1 MPSSPHRLAAAI
13 GVVCLAS
20 AAFAAEPI
28 DFAHDIVPILRKQ
41 CGQCHTGDTKKGSY
55 SMNTRAALVA
65 GGEGGVAV
73 SVGNSAK
80 SELMR
85 RVLSRDKDEQMP
97 PEGQRLSE
105 KEVALLKNWIDG
117 GLPWQEGFALKPPA
131 YEPPL
136 KPRQVELPPVVAERT
151 NPIDRLV
158 DAYFAQQKIVRPAS
172 ASDAAL
178 VRRLSLDLTGLLPP
192 AERVEKFGV
201 DPSSGK
207 RDALVHELLA
217 DDIAYAEHWLTF
229 WNDLLRNDYAGTGFI
244 TGGRKQITSWL
255 YRSLVDNKPYD
266 QMVRELISPTADSE
280 GFSQGIKWRGTVNAS
295 QTIEVQ
301 FAQNISQAFLGINM
315 KCASCHDSFIDR
327 WKLNE
332 AYGLAAIYAT
342 QPLAIHRCDK
352 PTGANA
358 QAAWIFPELGQI
370 DAEAPQPER
379 LKQLAGLMTHPE
391 NGRFTR
397 TIVNRL
403 WHRLMGH
410 GIVHPVD
417 AMHTEPWS
425 SDLLDW
431 LAADFAAHGYDLK
444 HTIALIATSDIYRA
458 QTPSMNDEPDNDAYV
473 FRGPH
478 ARRMTAE
485 QLVDTVW
492 QLTDAAP
499 TKTDAQVIRAHV
511 GWASGRPISSFNPQ
525 PQAQEFSAQWIWS
538 DASTSA
544 PANQSLSFRRQF
556 KLPTAPARSVAVITC
571 DNEYR
576 LFVNGQLVS
585 NDDNWETVELVSLD
599 AQLKAGDNEIL
610 IVAKN
615 TGNTPNAAGLIFAA
629 AIKLTDGTEQTI
641 ATDSDWEWTTTLPD
655 ARGRFPAPPANQP
668 DASARDSTQQP
679 DASARGEK
687 SSTPVSSATAKA
699 AKAKRRAAKAAD
711 STIEWQPA
719 TFITPIPAW
728 TARVGDTLPSLLH
741 QGSSGPIRMV
751 RASLL
756 KSNDLMR
763 ALGRP
768 NRDQI
773 VSMRP
778 SELTT
783 LEAISL
789 ANGETLA
796 TTIEKSTAKWQPAPG
811 ETTASLIQRLYLT
824 ALSRPPTTDEL
835 SAATTLLS
843 PTPTSESLQDLLWS
857 LIMLPEFQ
865 LVR

>member
-1 MPSSPHRLAAAI
+1 MPSSPHRLVTAI
-13 GVVCLAS
+13 GVVYLS
-20 AAFAAEPI
+20 TAAFAAEPV
-28 DFAHDIVPILRKQ
+28 DFSHDIVPLLLKH
-41 CGQCHTGDTKKGSY
+41 CGQCHTGDSKKGGY
-55 SMNTRAALVA
+55 SMNTRTTLIA
-65 GGEGGVAV
+65 GGEGGTAV
-73 SVGNSAK
+73 VVGNSAT
-80 SELMR
+80 SELLR

-97 PEGQRLSE
+97 PEGPRLTD
-105 KEVALLKNWIDG
+105 KETALLKSWIDA
-117 GLPWQEGFALKPPA
+117 GLPWQEGFALKPPT
-131 YEPPL
+131 YDPPL
-136 KPRQVELPPVVAERT
+136 KPRHVDLPPAVDGRT

-158 DAYFAQQKIVRPAS
+158 DAYFSKQKIVRPATVG
-172 ASDAAL
+172 DAAL

-192 AERVEKFGV
+192 PERVERFMAETSNDKGEQ
-201 DPSSGK
+201 
-207 RDALVHELLA
+207 LIHELLG

-280 GFSQGIKWRGTVNAS
+280 GFIQGIKWRGTVNAS

-301 FAQNISQAFLGINM
+301 FSQNISQAFLGINM
-315 KCASCHDSFIDR
+315 KCASCHDSFIDH
-327 WKLNE
+327 WKLTE

-352 PTGANA
+352 PTGATA
-358 QAAWIFPELGQI
+358 AAAWIFPEIGQI
-370 DAEAPQPER
+370 DADAPQPER
-379 LKQLAGLMTHPE
+379 LNQLAALMTHPE

-403 WHRLMGH
+403 WHRLMGR

-425 SDLLDW
+425 ADLLDW
-431 LAADFAAHGYDLK
+431 LAADFAAHKYDLK
-444 HTIALIATSDIYRA
+444 HTIGLIAASDIYQA
-458 QTPSMNDEPDNDAYV
+458 QTPAVNDEPDNDTYV
-473 FRGPH
+473 FHGPH

-485 QLVDTVW
+485 QFVDAAW

-499 TKTDAQVIRAHV
+499 TRTDAQVIRAKL
-511 GWASGRPISSFNPQ
+511 SSPDAGGQDSRRAPGKRSTFP
-525 PQAQEFSAQWIWS
+525 AKWIWS
-538 DASTSA
+538 NSSSA
-544 PANQSLSFRRQF
+544 VPANQSVSFRRQF

-576 LFVNGQLVS
+576 LFVNGQLVGS
-585 NDDNWETVELVSLD
+585 DDNWETVELVSLD
-599 AQLKAGDNEIL
+599 AQLKSGDNEIL

-615 TGNTPNAAGLIFAA
+615 TGSAPNAAGLIFAA
-629 AIKLTDGTEQTI
+629 SVKLTDGTEQII
-641 ATDSDWEWTTTLPD
+641 ATDSDWQWTTTLPD
-655 ARGRFPAPPANQP
+655 ARGRFPTPPPVEGQASSPPATKF
-668 DASARDSTQQP
+668 A
-679 DASARGEK
+679 
-687 SSTPVSSATAKA
+687 AKGN
-699 AKAKRRAAKAAD
+699 AKAKRRAAKAGD
-711 STIEWQPA
+711 TKLGGEIEWQPA
-719 TFITPIPAW
+719 AVIIPIPAW
-728 TARVGDTLPSLLH
+728 TIRVGDTLPLLLY
-741 QGSSGPIRMV
+741 QGSAGPIRMV
-751 RASLL
+751 RAALL

-778 SELTT
+778 IDLST

-796 TTIEKSTAKWQPAPG
+796 STIEKGAAKWQLTSG
-811 ETTASLIQRLYLT
+811 ETTAALVRRLYFT
-824 ALSRPPTTDEL
+824 ALSRPPMADEL
-835 SAATTLLS
+835 TAAVTLLG
-843 PTPTSESLQDLLWS
+843 PNPASENLQDLLWS